1 MDDTTIAFDLGGTK
15 IDICRMDKRGT
26 ILEHHRVPTI
36 DLQPGTPAFLDRAFD
51 LFAEHVSDGDSK
63 IGLSWNAPVFE
74 GRLTQSSLLG
84 GPVDI
89 DLGAMLRQR
98 FAGRDVQ
105 VESDVHAMALGEFR
119 FGTASSFSPFVV
131 INLGSGAGFAYH
143 DGDDVMRGHLGGAG
157 LVCSESRW
165 VQELN
170 ETVTMDYLLSGRGI
184 ALLYERLSSKR
195 LTAAEV
201 AGLAETD
208 ATARQ
213 VFDIVERHFQ
223 TYLITL
229 SRMLNPKGFVLSG
242 SVARAAHLFL
252 PRATAYAAAQ
262 LEPACQP
269 DTIIVSQLEAPACQG
284 LA

>member
-15 IDICRMDKRGT
+15 IDICRMDKRGK
-26 ILEHHRVPTI
+26 ILERHRVPTI
-36 DLQPGTPAFLDRAFD
+36 DLWPGTPPFLERSFA
-51 LFAEHVSDGDSK
+51 LFAHHVSDGDTK

-74 GRLTQSSLLG
+74 GHLTQSSLLG
-84 GPVDI
+84 GRINI
-89 DLGAMLRQR
+89 DLATMLRER
-98 FAGRDVQ
+98 FPGRDIQ

-143 DGDDVMRGHLGGAG
+143 DGEDVMRGHLGGAG
-157 LVCSESRW
+157 LVC
-165 VQELN
+165 N
-170 ETVTMDYLLSGRGI
+170 ETRWIRELDEAVTMDYLLSGRGI

-208 ATARQ
+208 AVARQ
-213 VFDIVERHFQ
+213 VFDIIEYHFGN
-223 TYLITL
+223 YLITL

-252 PRATAYAAAQ
+252 PRAKAYATSQ

-269 DTIIVSQLEAPACQG
+269 DTIVVSQLEAPACQG